1 MTKTSISIA
10 ALALA
15 VAAISSG
22 AYAKQTPNQVTAQ
35 LNQQQVQG
43 VPIQTQ
49 SPDQYPAPPQVYVDP
64 APAPVQDTTTN
75 VVIAAPPHNS
85 TEAFGQPDTNPQ
97 STGMPSTDQP
107 YVAVVPAPNGQTDDD
122 PAPQ

>member
-10 ALALA
+10 AIALA
-15 VAAISSG
+15 FAAVSTG
-22 AYAKQTPNQVTAQ
+22 AYAQSANQVTAQ

-64 APAPVQDTTTN
+64 APAPAEDTTS
-75 VVIAAPPHNS
+75 VVVAAPAHDS

-97 STGMPSTDQP
+97 STGTPSTDQP
-107 YVAVVPAPNGQTDDD
+107 YVAVIPAPNGQTDD
-122 PAPQ
+122 Q